1 MQINYSKVFN
11 KQHDLLC
18 QGMIYGWIIQYYLIL
33 LSTNVWLYNSKFI
46 HLLAKSNLMHLY

>member
-33 LSTNVWLYNSKFI
+33 YQPMYMI
-46 HLLAKSNLMHLY
+46 I